1 MATPSDPPP
10 VVLTGTGLTVGE
22 LVALADGAAVPAV
35 APEARERAVRSW
47 LAAQRLAAQGRLYG
61 RGTGVGAHRSVGV
74 DEGDEGAHG
83 LRLLRS
89 HAGGGGA
96 PLPARQVRAMLAVRA
111 NQLLAGGSG
120 IQPAFVDA
128 LTEALRLGVHP
139 EVNEYGGIGTGDLT
153 ALAQTGL
160 TLIGERPWSTPD
172 GPAPPPTTPPPGA
185 ARNPPTA
192 AHSVTGQ
199 GPAAVGQSGAAP
211 DSAAAVRSV
220 AARGPVAVGHPGAAR
235 NPATAAHSVTGQGP
249 VAVGHSVT
257 GQGPAAVGQSGAAP
271 DSAAAVRSVAA
282 RGPVAVG
289 HPGAARN
296 PATAAHSVTGQGPVA
311 VGRSVTGQ
319 GPAAVGQPGGAWG
332 VATAQAQGAVPQP
345 GPAPLPGAT
354 QRPVSGPQ
362 PGSTPP
368 PGATRGPATAP
379 DAGATPQAAATR
391 PSAVAPGPDATRS
404 AASGGAQSG
413 GVVFVVAG
421 GRPEGGGPG
430 DVPDGSPDGD
440 LFDSADAAWRGR
452 GTGSDA
458 GMVGWPDT
466 SWRDLGPDPR
476 LGPASVPPQAGAATA
491 PAAVPAPVVL
501 QPGDA
506 LALLS
511 SNALALGQAALA
523 QYGLDVLLRATHA
536 VAALSLAAVGGSAE
550 AYAAAVHALRP
561 YEGAARAA
569 GEVRRLLGIGDD
581 GAGMSGRRIQDP
593 FGFRAFPQAHGCAL
607 DACARLRAVVEVEV
621 NCPSENP
628 LVAADGPTAHH
639 HGGFFAAPL
648 GLALDAADLALL
660 QTAQLSV
667 ARLSAL
673 GDPDLT
679 GLPAFL
685 AAGPASSSGT
695 MILEYTANSALAELR
710 ACAAPAS
717 AGHAVL
723 SHGLEEAASFA
734 GQAARQTLRATE
746 AYGTVLACE
755 LVTAVRALRMRPVPP
770 PVPAFTLATAALPLG
785 TEDRPL
791 TADLAAAAELLP
803 RLARL

>member
-1 MATPSDPPP
+1 MATPSDPLP

-22 LVALADGAAVPAV
+22 LIALADGEAVPAV
-35 APEARERAVRSW
+35 DPEARERAVRSW
-47 LAAQRLAAQGRLYG
+47 RAARRLAARGRLYG
-61 RGTGVGAHRSVGV
+61 RGTGVGAHRSVSV
-74 DEGDEGAHG
+74 DEDDETAHG

-89 HAGGGGA
+89 HAGGAGA

-120 IQPAFVDA
+120 IQPAIVDA

-160 TLIGERPWSTPD
+160 TLIGERPWTPTPH
-172 GPAPPPTTPPPGA
+172 PAPPPPAPASQPATASQPGA
-185 ARNPPTA
+185 ARQPVTVPRPGLTPEPVTVPEPGFTPEPVTVPHPGLTPEPVTVPHPGLTPEPVTVPRPGLAPEPVTVPRPGLAPEPVTVPRPGLAPEPTTVPHPGLA
-192 AHSVTGQ
+192 PEPTTVPRPGLAPEPVTAPHPGLIPESVTVPEPGLAPEPVT
-199 GPAAVGQSGAAP
+199 GLEPGLASESGVVRRAVV
-211 DSAAAVRSV
+211 AAAQPATVADPFSV
-220 AARGPVAVGHPGAAR
+220 GGPEVGAPGA
-235 NPATAAHSVTGQGP
+235 V
-249 VAVGHSVT
+249 
-257 GQGPAAVGQSGAAP
+257 
-271 DSAAAVRSVAA
+271 
-282 RGPVAVG
+282 
-289 HPGAARN
+289 
-296 PATAAHSVTGQGPVA
+296 
-311 VGRSVTGQ
+311 
-319 GPAAVGQPGGAWG
+319 
-332 VATAQAQGAVPQP
+332 
-345 GPAPLPGAT
+345 
-354 QRPVSGPQ
+354 
-362 PGSTPP
+362 
-368 PGATRGPATAP
+368 
-379 DAGATPQAAATR
+379 
-391 PSAVAPGPDATRS
+391 
-404 AASGGAQSG
+404 
-413 GVVFVVAG
+413 
-421 GRPEGGGPG
+421 
-430 DVPDGSPDGD
+430 PDGD
-440 LFDSADAAWRGR
+440 LFDSADAAWRGPGR
-452 GTGSDA
+452 AAGPDA
-458 GMVGWPDT
+458 GMVGWPNT
-466 SWRDLGPDPR
+466 SWRDLGPDPQADR
-476 LGPASVPPQAGAATA
+476 TEPGVPAA
-491 PAAVPAPVVL
+491 AAVPTPSVAAAVASPPVTRTAPVGPLASAETPLTVAAPGAAPGAL
-501 QPGDA
+501 PAPVALHPGDA

-523 QYGLDVLLRATHA
+523 QHGLDMLLRATHA
-536 VAALSLAAVGGSAE
+536 VAALSLAAVGGSAQ

-581 GAGMSGRRIQDP
+581 GEGMPGRRIQDP

-607 DACARLRAVVEVEV
+607 DACARLRTVVEVEV

-628 LVAADGPTAHH
+628 LVAADGTTAHH

-695 MILEYTANSALAELR
+695 MILEYTANSALADLR
-710 ACAAPAS
+710 SCAAPAS

-723 SHGLEEAASFA
+723 SRGLEEAASFA
-734 GQAARQTLRATE
+734 GQAARQTLRATA

-770 PVPAFTLATAALPLG
+770 PVPAFTLATAVLPVG

-791 TADLAAAAELLP
+791 TGDLAAAAELLL
-803 RLARL
+803 RLAEL